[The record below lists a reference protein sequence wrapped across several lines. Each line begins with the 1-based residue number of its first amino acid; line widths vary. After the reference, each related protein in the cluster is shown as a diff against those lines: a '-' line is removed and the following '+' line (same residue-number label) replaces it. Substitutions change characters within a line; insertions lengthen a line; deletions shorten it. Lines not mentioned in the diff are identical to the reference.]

1 MKSIFCGKNL
11 GSLLFFAF
19 LQSVFCQSVT
29 TDTVFLKRINDTF
42 LKLNNQLEV
51 AKKVNDE
58 KALVNSHL
66 KLGDFYKSIEVFN
79 EVIYHYHEALLQK
92 EGTDTVTIRIY
103 QNLGT
108 VYFMQEQFVKAEMH
122 FTEAYE
128 ASREITFLPG
138 QATAYG
144 AIGSCFEKV
153 EKYQEALKFQ
163 QKSLNIFT
171 HLKDST
177 GIALAFENLGSIYE
191 DLAQYDEAYLYF
203 KKALNYIIHSPDTN
217 RYINILNNLGDVN
230 RKRGNF
236 EKAFLYTSQAQELAI
251 KTDNRHQLQSVLK
264 DLAKTY
270 RLQGDHENAYS
281 MLEASNS
288 VRDEIRSFKNIR
300 QLNTL
305 QVLYGAKEK
314 KAQIALLTK
323 QNEVTR
329 ANQTLLAG
337 GIFVTAAIMALLFY
351 GYKKRKQQETRIQ
364 QYKQQALKAD
374 LEKKILKEEN
384 LQREIH
390 IKTTALSNY
399 SLHLA
404 HKNKILHGVMQKL
417 THLKDRKNMN
427 MRACLESLAS
437 EIKEGLSEKNDWL
450 EVIRFFEQI
459 HPNFFKNLNTR
470 ACATL
475 SPTEVRLCMLLRLS
489 LSSREIASVLHVTP
503 DSVRIA
509 RYRLRKKLPLE
520 KGEELTRFIF
530 TL

>member
-1 MKSIFCGKNL
+1 M
-11 GSLLFFAF
+11 
-19 LQSVFCQSVT
+19 
-29 TDTVFLKRINDTF
+29 
-42 LKLNNQLEV
+42 
-51 AKKVNDE
+51 
-58 KALVNSHL
+58 
-66 KLGDFYKSIEVFN
+66 LGDFYKSIEVFN
-79 EVIYHYHEALLQK
+79 EAIYHYHEALLQK
-92 EGTDTVTIRIY
+92 GAVDTLTIRIY

-122 FTEAYE
+122 FREAYQ
-128 ASREITFLPG
+128 ASMEIAFLPG
-138 QATAYG
+138 QAAAYG

-153 EKYQEALKFQ
+153 EKYKEALKFQ
-163 QKSLNIFT
+163 HKSLDVFT
-171 HLKDST
+171 LLKDST

-191 DLAQYDEAYLYF
+191 DLAQYDEAYIYF
-203 KKALNYIIHSPDTN
+203 KKAVNYIINSPDTN

-230 RKRGNF
+230 RKRGDF
-236 EKAFLYTSQAQELAI
+236 EKAFFYTRQAQEFAV
-251 KTDNRHQLQSVLK
+251 KTENRYQLQSVLK

-281 MLEASNS
+281 MLEASNN
-288 VRDEIRSFKNIR
+288 VHDEIRSFKNIR

-314 KAQIALLTK
+314 KNQIALLTK
-323 QNEVTR
+323 QNEVTH
-329 ANQTLLAG
+329 ANQRLLAG
-337 GIFVTAAIMALLFY
+337 SIFVIGTIMAILFY
-351 GYKKRKQQETRIQ
+351 GYKKKKQHDTRIQ
-364 QYKQQALKAD
+364 QYRQQALKAD
-374 LEKKILKEEN
+374 LEKKILKEES

-404 HKNKILHGVMQKL
+404 HKNKILRSVMQKL
-417 THLKDRKNMN
+417 THLKDRKNMD
-427 MRACLESLAS
+427 MRTCLESLAS

-459 HPNFFKNLNTR
+459 HPHFFKNLNAKAR
-470 ACATL
+470 AAL
-475 SPTEVRLCMLLRLS
+475 SSTEVRLCMLLRLN

-530 TL
+530 AL